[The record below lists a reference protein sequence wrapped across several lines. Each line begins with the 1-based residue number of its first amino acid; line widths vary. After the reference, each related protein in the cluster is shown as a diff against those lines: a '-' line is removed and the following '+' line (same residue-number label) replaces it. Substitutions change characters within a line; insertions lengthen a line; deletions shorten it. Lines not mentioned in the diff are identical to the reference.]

1 MKTVVVNKYNSEYD
15 VDIQRGTVWGN
26 PYFQYTRHKNIELFK
41 KHFINLINDGTITKS
56 MLLSLKGKRLGC
68 TCYPKCCHG
77 DVIASF
83 VNSINENMLD
93 I

>member
-1 MKTVVVNKYNSEYD
+1 MMLIYSE
-15 VDIQRGTVWGN
+15 G
-26 PYFQYTRHKNIELFK
+26 QYGETHTSNTPGIKISNCSK